1 MWYNN
6 KRQTKKRKEK
16 LMKLSK
22 IKKEE
27 LELLSDEQIAEI
39 LCGFNL
45 GAAEDADV
53 ALVLGG
59 NPKHCAERGYKASE
73 IWKAGRVKT
82 LIPSGGVKWNFDG
95 VEISEA
101 EYLADIMRRD
111 GVPKEAILVED
122 RATTTMENMLYA
134 TILFDKVFRMQNVKS
149 VIVVTSATHLR
160 RSLGLAKLLLPRSVK
175 VMGCSASAMDN
186 PLDVLN
192 TEHRKYQAK
201 RELPLL
207 KNLVDFGL
215 IDDIEF

>member
-1 MWYNN
+1 
-6 KRQTKKRKEK
+6 
-16 LMKLSK
+16 MKLSK

-149 VIVVTSATHLR
+149 VIVVTS
-160 RSLGLAKLLLPRSVK
+160 KLLLPRSVK